1 MPMRHHQG
9 WRDDHSIAHRAPDQ
23 PVFKAV
29 PAPNHTHSG
38 NLGKALQRRFASYQ
52 NQPGHEAAG
61 LGQVQIAVRAVAI
74 NAESRHALVN
84 QAQCLQRYVPGHPG
98 VAAAK
103 LLLKRR
109 LSAGKTGNGLPAV
122 ASRGS
127 AANAI
132 GLQQHQA
139 HGANCKAS
147 GQTVTSSARAQ
158 ATGLRGRLLK
168 GEKTQIVK
176 KSPKKLRPSEK
187 GDIPL

>member
-1 MPMRHHQG
+1 MRHHRG
-9 WRDDHSIAHRAPDQ
+9 RHDQ
-23 PVFKAV
+23 PVFKAL
-29 PAPNHTHSG
+29 PTANHTHSDS
-38 NLGKALQRRFASYQ
+38 LGKALQRRFASYQ
-52 NQPGHEAAG
+52 NQPDHEAAG
-61 LGQVQIAVRAVAI
+61 LGHVQLAVHAVAI

-84 QAQCLQRYVPGHPG
+84 QAQCLQRHVPGQPG

-109 LSAGKTGNGLPAV
+109 WSADKTRNGLPTV

-132 GLQQHQA
+132 SLQQHQA

-147 GQTVTSSARAQ
+147 GQTVTSPARAQ

-168 GEKTQIVK
+168 GKKIQIAK
-176 KSPKKLRPSEK
+176 KSPKKPRPSEK